1 MSDVITNPETLRA
14 INKAMQELSNSMT
27 RIEAERDLIKDIIT
41 NLCDDHELDK
51 KIIRKMARVYHKR
64 SFTTEVQEHEEFEVL
79 YENVIGNG
87 HESI

>member
-1 MSDVITNPETLRA
+1 MTVAITNPDVLQA

-27 RIEAERDLIKDIIT
+27 RVEAERDLIKDIIT
-41 NLCDDHELDK
+41 TLCDEHELDK

-79 YENVIGNG
+79 YENVIGTG
-87 HESI
+87 E